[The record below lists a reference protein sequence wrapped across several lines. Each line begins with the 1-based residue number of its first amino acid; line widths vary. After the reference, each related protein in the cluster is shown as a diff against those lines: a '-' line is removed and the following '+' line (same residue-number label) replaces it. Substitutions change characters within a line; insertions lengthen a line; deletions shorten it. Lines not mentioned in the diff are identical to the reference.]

1 MTLKKMTTVQA
12 IDQATAKLSQDIA
25 DFTSM
30 RESALSSFNAAAAKL
45 TEANAGLLD
54 RIGKLENL
62 AAAIDT
68 LKGEANRAVEVNDAT
83 LEQIKKITG
92 G

>member
-12 IDQATAKLSQDIA
+12 IDQATAKLSEDIA
-25 DFTSM
+25 GFTSM
-30 RESALSSFNAAAAKL
+30 RESALSSFNAAYAKL
-45 TEANAGLLD
+45 TTANEGLHES
-54 RIGKLENL
+54 IGKLENL

-68 LKGEANRAVEVNDAT
+68 LKGEALHAVEVNDAT
-83 LEQIKKITG
+83 LEQIRKIVG